1 MLKYLLEVANVEKKH
16 YKGIIFMHEKFL
28 IQKKQF
34 RLA

>member
-1 MLKYLLEVANVEKKH
+1 MQQSLNVEKNH
-16 YKGIIFMHEKFL
+16 FKGIIFMHEKFL